1 MTGTV
6 CGTEESNVMNETGG
20 EKAALSESNIQESLT
35 SNLTKL
41 ADSLNREQ
49 SPHCFMLRGRSFTMD
64 RQNDVEINSIAASE
78 IHALIKQN
86 MFIKNLNPVIS
97 TEQDNYQMT
106 KNTYSS
112 LICNQYQSAL
122 FIDGI
127 SIEAWENLNLDENS
141 YIITDLKIF
150 KSERDDN
157 ATKSFCA
164 LSTPNLRTHSDVYC
178 TSLVDNVYQ
187 YLNIQGGNT
196 FNELAERAQKGLSY
210 LVLGIKKGF
219 ETINSLEQDDKLFC
233 RGYANPIQL
242 LFQNLIQEE
251 NKVLNE
257 LIKFDKA
264 MGVTMFKK
272 VDEAF
277 QSCGL
282 DIKKQEKT
290 NIDVLNTCNFIET
303 PEEEAE
309 RREKRFALLSFGENS
324 GDTRGLAQTMNQNF
338 QAVKTAFQNINKD
351 LIELKAENKV
361 EYLAEKQEANNL
373 NEAAWLNFGIE
384 IEIYLQ
390 NIRTELKDSLE
401 NTIQFCFTEMRKMS
415 EKLRNIKETI
425 DRELNLVSY
434 ANLMSRKERPR
445 IVIRDDQITTWQQS
459 TKLRSKNT
467 FVLSC
472 KATSKGTLRYNN
484 DEVTNVT
491 SRAVTIERRHLN
503 VITRKTILSRKCL
516 EQETECS
523 QSSFVEDDNK
533 KVHYRLT
540 PDVEKP
546 VGVQCFPKEVI
557 KTADNEVIDCT
568 PEEVKLELPFEILSG
583 KYKGQIIQQEVGKI
597 SDLIYPDTE
606 TGRLDMIKHH
616 VHTSFHRKV
625 DKSWA
630 ALLNQTWQ
638 DVGAG
643 EFTPAHVAG
652 LGGAL
657 VTATLTILTSVC
669 SCCWLCFQSKKDE
682 IEIKVNNKTEAE
694 EDETDK
700 SKTKINRL
708 RRLMRK
714 EKKKN
719 IRLAPDKRGYL
730 STLRKE
736 SGAALDMIQMA
747 PCQPTAP
754 LPQQALT
761 NFPHANVSCPPPLY
775 QCGGPQDSCS
785 HIRRQNNPSNPFE
798 KEYEI
803 PRNWQK
809 ENEISRKFGNFTTG
823 ASVIFKEWIKK
834 YIGEKGNKSKKEVEE
849 IQSIVN
855 DELALQAVIRTNPAQ
870 KEKKLFFSGE
880 EVSETFK
887 NKIQKYHIAD
897 DVLKE
902 LQRLIVTSGD
912 YSPLDY
918 QGW

>member
-1 MTGTV
+1 
-6 CGTEESNVMNETGG
+6 MNETGG

-264 MGVTMFKK
+264 MGVTMFKR

-361 EYLAEKQEANNL
+361 EY
-373 NEAAWLNFGIE
+373 G
-384 IEIYLQ
+384 
-390 NIRTELKDSLE
+390 
-401 NTIQFCFTEMRKMS
+401 
-415 EKLRNIKETI
+415 
-425 DRELNLVSY
+425 
-434 ANLMSRKERPR
+434 
-445 IVIRDDQITTWQQS
+445 
-459 TKLRSKNT
+459 
-467 FVLSC
+467 
-472 KATSKGTLRYNN
+472 
-484 DEVTNVT
+484 DE
-491 SRAVTIERRHLN
+491 
-503 VITRKTILSRKCL
+503 
-516 EQETECS
+516 
-523 QSSFVEDDNK
+523 
-533 KVHYRLT
+533 
-540 PDVEKP
+540 
-546 VGVQCFPKEVI
+546 
-557 KTADNEVIDCT
+557 
-568 PEEVKLELPFEILSG
+568 
-583 KYKGQIIQQEVGKI
+583 
-597 SDLIYPDTE
+597 
-606 TGRLDMIKHH
+606 
-616 VHTSFHRKV
+616 
-625 DKSWA
+625 
-630 ALLNQTWQ
+630 
-638 DVGAG
+638 
-643 EFTPAHVAG
+643 
-652 LGGAL
+652 
-657 VTATLTILTSVC
+657 
-669 SCCWLCFQSKKDE
+669 
-682 IEIKVNNKTEAE
+682 
-694 EDETDK
+694 
-700 SKTKINRL
+700 
-708 RRLMRK
+708 
-714 EKKKN
+714 
-719 IRLAPDKRGYL
+719 
-730 STLRKE
+730 
-736 SGAALDMIQMA
+736 
-747 PCQPTAP
+747 
-754 LPQQALT
+754 
-761 NFPHANVSCPPPLY
+761 
-775 QCGGPQDSCS
+775 
-785 HIRRQNNPSNPFE
+785 
-798 KEYEI
+798 
-803 PRNWQK
+803 
-809 ENEISRKFGNFTTG
+809 
-823 ASVIFKEWIKK
+823 
-834 YIGEKGNKSKKEVEE
+834 
-849 IQSIVN
+849 
-855 DELALQAVIRTNPAQ
+855 
-870 KEKKLFFSGE
+870 
-880 EVSETFK
+880 
-887 NKIQKYHIAD
+887 
-897 DVLKE
+897 
-902 LQRLIVTSGD
+902 
-912 YSPLDY
+912 
-918 QGW
+918 